1 MNNPSF
7 GALHS
12 PLSSQSKM
20 QGRKP
25 EEEIQQPTFS
35 HGYAKFRTPCETIE
49 KFRMALPFLLILF
62 SHFFLAKQPL
72 RMICQG
78 MSG

>member
-1 MNNPSF
+1 MKNPSF

-12 PLSSQSKM
+12 PLPSQSEM

-35 HGYAKFRTPCETIE
+35 HGYAKFRTP
-49 KFRMALPFLLILF
+49 
-62 SHFFLAKQPL
+62 
-72 RMICQG
+72 
-78 MSG
+78 